1 MIPLIVIRP
10 QPGCATTVVAARA
23 LGLRVRGFPLFD
35 VEPVAW
41 DAPAPETVDALLLG
55 SANALRHAGPALAA
69 YAGKPAYAV
78 GETTAD
84 MARAADLDVV
94 ATGRGGLQPVLDAVS
109 PAHRRILRLAG
120 RERLALVSPPGVT
133 MAERTV
139 YDVAPHPLP
148 AELESW
154 LARPTVV
161 MLHSAEAARHFAA
174 ECDARAIDRSAVSL
188 IAIGAHASETA
199 GTGWHAVAV
208 ADTPRDAA
216 MLALAQRMCQEADG
230 FP

>member
-35 VEPVAW
+35 VVPVAW

-55 SANALRHAGPALAA
+55 SANAIRHAGPALAA
-69 YAGKPAYAV
+69 FAGKPTYAV

-84 MARAADLDVV
+84 MARAAGLNVV
-94 ATGRGGLQPVLDAVS
+94 ATGRGGLQPVLDTVS
-109 PAHRRILRLAG
+109 PAHKRILRLAG
-120 RERLALVSPPGVT
+120 RERLTLVPPSGAT
-133 MAERTV
+133 MAE
-139 YDVAPHPLP
+139 YEIFDIAPRPLP

-154 LARPTVV
+154 LARPAVV
-161 MLHSAEAARHFAA
+161 MLHSAGSARYLAAQ
-174 ECDARAIDRSAVSL
+174 CDARAIDRSVVSL
-188 IAIGAHASETA
+188 IAIGARVAEAA
-199 GTGWHAVAV
+199 GTGWCTVAV
-208 ADTPRDAA
+208 ADEPRDAA